1 MQWSLAAVTPA
12 NQKMCFDSV
21 IPLPW
26 IFSQTITVERTATY
40 MKAFAA
46 ALFICNDEKEKK
58 KKDKQPPCPA
68 FGNGRSVK
76 LTSQYSNDRILSVF
90 ALPPGFDPPTCK
102 SQPHF

>member
-1 MQWSLAAVTPA
+1 MTPA

-26 IFSQTITVERTATY
+26 IFSQTITVERTATC

-46 ALFICNDEKEKK
+46 PLFICNDEKKKK

-68 FGNGRSVK
+68 FGNSRSGLLNLQVS
-76 LTSQYSNDRILSVF
+76 TAMTEF
-90 ALPPGFDPPTCK
+90 
-102 SQPHF
+102 